1 MKQENTSAR
10 LFDGFSK
17 WDVLNYVILGVL
29 ALLCLAPVINIVAI
43 SFSSA
48 SVAEAGLVSF
58 WPRNP
63 TFASYERILE
73 DRIFFGTVIVSLLRV
88 VIGTSLSLL
97 LLFLMA
103 YPLSLEKEEF
113 SKRNWYMWFVIFT
126 MLFNGGIVPQYM
138 IYNNYFHLKN
148 TIWGL
153 IIPNLLLNGFTVML
167 VKNYFQSS
175 IPPELSEAMEMDGA
189 GPFFI
194 YRKLMLPL
202 SKPILATVGLMSA
215 VSYWND
221 WNNGLYYI
229 TDSKLYSM
237 QQLLNEMNNN
247 VNFLANNSSL
257 LAGADIGHLPTATM
271 RLAIAVVAI
280 IPILLVYPFFQ
291 KFFAKG
297 ITMGAVKG

>member
-1 MKQENTSAR
+1 
-10 LFDGFSK
+10 
-17 WDVLNYVILGVL
+17 
-29 ALLCLAPVINIVAI
+29 
-43 SFSSA
+43 
-48 SVAEAGLVSF
+48 
-58 WPRNP
+58 
-63 TFASYERILE
+63 
-73 DRIFFGTVIVSLLRV
+73 
-88 VIGTSLSLL
+88 
-97 LLFLMA
+97 
-103 YPLSLEKEEF
+103 
-113 SKRNWYMWFVIFT
+113 
-126 MLFNGGIVPQYM
+126 
-138 IYNNYFHLKN
+138 
-148 TIWGL
+148 
-153 IIPNLLLNGFTVML
+153 
-167 VKNYFQSS
+167 
-175 IPPELSEAMEMDGA
+175 
-189 GPFFI
+189 
-194 YRKLMLPL
+194 MLPL

>member
-1 MKQENTSAR
+1 MGGILSKQEKGMQA
-10 LFDGFSK
+10 LAHIVLIIFSIC
-17 WDVLNYVILGVL
+17 VIVPFW
-29 ALLCLAPVINIVAI
+29 LLIAASFSDSGYAVANGYQFFPEKI
-43 SFSSA
+43 SF
-48 SVAEAGLVSF
+48 EA
-58 WPRNP
+58 
-63 TFASYERILE
+63 YEYILNQWMQIG
-73 DRIFFGTVIVSLLRV
+73 RAYGVTIVVTVVGTAGSLIIVSMLAYGLSQKNLPGGKTVFLL
-88 VIGTSLSLL
+88 IL
-97 LLFLMA
+97 
-103 YPLSLEKEEF
+103 
-113 SKRNWYMWFVIFT
+113 IT

-167 VKNYFQSS
+167 VKNYFHSS
-175 IPPELSEAMEMDGA
+175 ITPELSEAMEMDGA

>member
-126 MLFNGGIVPQYM
+126 MLFNGGM
-138 IYNNYFHLKN
+138 IPTY
-148 TIWGL
+148 
-153 IIPNLLLNGFTVML
+153 LLVT
-167 VKNYFQSS
+167 K
-175 IPPELSEAMEMDGA
+175 
-189 GPFFI
+189 
-194 YRKLMLPL
+194 
-202 SKPILATVGLMSA
+202 
-215 VSYWND
+215 
-221 WNNGLYYI
+221 
-229 TDSKLYSM
+229 
-237 QQLLNEMNNN
+237 
-247 VNFLANNSSL
+247 
-257 LAGADIGHLPTATM
+257 GADK
-271 RLAIAVVAI
+271 LAAI
-280 IPILLVYPFFQ
+280 RKRNFADFSTGFPQFCWFAAPFLCRVSGIFPQ
-291 KFFAKG
+291 FFPQFSAPARADFGGMAQRK
-297 ITMGAVKG
+297 IKPM